1 MRNMPRLCATILL
14 LSLSWVSVTLAGQP
28 HDSAWSVG
36 YAQADITPGP
46 KDVQMSGFGRERYAQ
61 GVLAPLISQML
72 VLRDG
77 GGRTGVLITA
87 DVLEFERVMVEAIR
101 RATTHKD
108 GIPPENS
115 MHAAIYLVNGTGHH
129 VHHNHIHHCQYQ
141 DWATAS
147 VTTRRLQESTTI
159 RSTGTAIPS
168 PTPPWTRKK
177 RAGHDVSH
185 AQPSVRGVS
194 GD

>member
-1 MRNMPRLCATILL
+1 MLGKRRMRNMPRLCATILL

-72 VLRDG
+72 VLRDR
-77 GGRTGVLITA
+77 GGRTVGLITA

-101 RATTHKD
+101 RATT
-108 GIPPENS
+108 S
-115 MHAAIYLVNGTGHH
+115 TTTTFT
-129 VHHNHIHHCQYQ
+129 
-141 DWATAS
+141 TAS
-147 VTTRRLQESTTI
+147 TR
-159 RSTGTAIPS
+159 TGLRRQSQHGVFKNRPQSVQLEPPFHRRHLLGRAKNGLGMMFHMPS
-168 PTPPWTRKK
+168 PL
-177 RAGHDVSH
+177 
-185 AQPSVRGVS
+185 
-194 GD
+194 